1 MSTQSLVEFETPQ
14 SAFKAPKKS
23 EKRFIIVSFDDQSGV
38 DEFAKLMKQKITKK
52 TKKLKFGDNSQFAS
66 GLFSEEE

>member
-1 MSTQSLVEFETPQ
+1 MSKQNLVEFETPQ

-52 TKKLKFGDNSQFAS
+52 TKKLKFGDTSKFAS
-66 GLFSEEE
+66 DLFSEEE